1 MGAYVLKSNWGYCVY
16 YLQLFFATYEL
27 FKSSQKLKFHFADSK
42 IANISEKKKNTEWKK
57 LKLDH

>member
-1 MGAYVLKSNWGYCVY
+1 MAAYVLKSNWGYCVY

-42 IANISEKKKNTEWKK
+42 IANISEEKKTQNEKN
-57 LKLDH
+57 